1 MLVIGYIAKIYKKNQ
16 KNKFLGIFFYTLLYL
31 YMNELH
37 SSNNNY
43 NDITKK

>member
-31 YMNELH
+31 YMTM
-37 SSNNNY
+37 NY
-43 NDITKK
+43 IHLIIIITK